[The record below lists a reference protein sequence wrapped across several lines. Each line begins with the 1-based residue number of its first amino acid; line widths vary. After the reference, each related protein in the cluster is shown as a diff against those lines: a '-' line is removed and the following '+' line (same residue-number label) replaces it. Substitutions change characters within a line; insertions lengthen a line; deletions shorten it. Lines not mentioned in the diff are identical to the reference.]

1 MRYLVSVAALAC
13 LAAPITARAEEPMDG
28 TFTASQSCPAY
39 QSIRKQTNPGDV
51 SVAPGQQ
58 YVLHAGNK
66 PNPSYYRIDID
77 GAQPMQRW
85 VAVQCGSLNGA
96 SATSA
101 PAGATPPPPPQAP
114 RTAGANASYVFAVSW
129 QAAFCE
135 GLPGKAECRTQ
146 SAARYDATH
155 FTLHGLWPQPRGN
168 AYCGVSQQ
176 DQQAD
181 RNHQWDQL
189 PEPDLS
195 PATRQALQQ
204 AMPGTQSYLE
214 RHEWAEH
221 GSCFFD
227 KSADAYFS
235 REVALIGQLNASPVQ
250 KLFADNIGKQ
260 VQTSDIRAAFD
271 QAFGQGAG
279 DRVRVSCRRFG
290 NRRVITEVD
299 MNLQGVVGD
308 NPSLKDL
315 LANADPTDPGCP
327 WGIVDPVGGGS
338 RW

>member
-1 MRYLVSVAALAC
+1 MRHLVSVLALLCVASP
-13 LAAPITARAEEPMDG
+13 LAARAEEPMSG
-28 TFTASQSCPAY
+28 AFTANRSCPAF
-39 QSIRKQTNPGDV
+39 QSIRNQTNPGN
-51 SVAPGQQ
+51 VAVASGQH

-66 PNPSYYRIDID
+66 PNPTYYRIDID
-77 GAQPMQRW
+77 GAQPVQRW
-85 VAVQCGSLNGA
+85 VAVDCGTVNEA
-96 SATSA
+96 SDTSA
-101 PAGATPPPPPQAP
+101 PGAPAAPATPPAA
-114 RTAGANASYVFAVSW
+114 RNAGANAAYVFAVSW

-135 GLPGKAECRTQ
+135 GLPGKAECQTQ
-146 SAARYDATH
+146 SPSRYDATH

-168 AYCGVSQQ
+168 AYCGVPQQ
-176 DQQAD
+176 DVQAD
-181 RNHQWDQL
+181 KNHQWDQL
-189 PEPDLS
+189 REPDLS

-221 GSCFFD
+221 GSCFFE
-227 KSADAYFS
+227 KSADAYFA
-235 REVALIGQLNASPVQ
+235 REVALIGQLNTSPVQ

-271 QAFGQGAG
+271 QAFGPGAG
-279 DRVRVSCRRFG
+279 DRVHVSCRRFG

-299 MNLQGVVGD
+299 MNLQGLVGD
-308 NPSLKDL
+308 NPSLSSL

-327 WGIVDPVGGGS
+327 WGIVDPVGGSS